1 MTKGMHR
8 KMKEKKNERD
18 RNEGRNRQAQTQKD
32 LNRVVVNSRIELDL
46 R

>member
-8 KMKEKKNERD
+8 KMKEKKSEGD
-18 RNEGRNRQAQTQKD
+18 RNEERNRQAQTQKN

>member
-8 KMKEKKNERD
+8 KMKEKKSERD